1 MAEKA
6 INWFWDCVSPDLIQ
20 TFSVSAM
27 PYTGRS
33 KYQSIQIL
41 DSPAFGRCLI
51 LDGKIQCS
59 ESDEFIYH
67 EALVH
72 PAMVTHPKPETVFI
86 AGGGEG
92 ATLREVLVHKTV
104 KRVVMVDI
112 DKKVP
117 EICKRYLPSLSDG
130 AFDDRRLEL
139 IYMDAMKYLV
149 EAKEKFDVMI
159 LDLTEPLEEGPA
171 YLLFTKEFYRDVNKR
186 LNKGGLIS
194 LQAGATSVMQPS
206 TFLVVMNTLR
216 AVFSAV
222 APYQAEIPSFGGPW
236 GFAVA
241 SQAPDLHELS
251 PKEIDRRL
259 SSRLSRALR
268 FYDGLAHQGIFS
280 LPKYLR
286 EQIAGEKRVITRNK
300 PFFTY

>member
-194 LQAGATSVMQPS
+194 LQAGATSVMNPS
-206 TFLVVMNTLR
+206 TFLVVVNTLR

-241 SQAPDLHELS
+241 SQAPDPHELS
-251 PKEIDRRL
+251 PKEIERRL

>member
-1 MAEKA
+1 MTETA

-27 PYTGRS
+27 PYTGKS

-67 EALVH
+67 EALVQ
-72 PAMVTHPKPETVFI
+72 PPMIAHPKPETVFI

-92 ATLREVLVHKTV
+92 ATLREVLVHRTV

-112 DKKVP
+112 DRKVP
-117 EICKRYLPSLSDG
+117 QICQKYLPSLSRG
-130 AFDDRRLEL
+130 AFDDSRVEL
-139 IYMDAMKYLV
+139 LYMDALKYV
-149 EAKEKFDVMI
+149 AQTKEKFDVMI

-171 YLLFTKEFYRDVNKR
+171 YLLFSKEFYHDLSRKLKR
-186 LNKGGLIS
+186 GGIMS
-194 LQAGATSVMQPS
+194 LQAGATSVMFPS
-206 TFLVVMNTLR
+206 TFLAVVNTLK
-216 AVFSAV
+216 AVFSVV

-236 GFAVA
+236 GFALV
-241 SQAPDLHELS
+241 SQTVDPCELS
-251 PKEIDRRL
+251 TQEIDRRIA
-259 SSRLSRALR
+259 SRVRRRLR
-268 FYDGLAHQGIFS
+268 FYDGLAHPGIFS

-286 EQIAGEKRVITRNK
+286 QQMAEEKRVITKAK
-300 PFFTY
+300 PVFTY